1 MMFGPPISRLAVFSA
16 LAAAAGL
23 AATIGGLV
31 LIELEQWH
39 GGPGKLLM
47 VAALAGSVI
56 AGLSGFAAIRAVRRS
71 NGLLA
76 GEGLATGGL
85 SLSAV
90 GLIAFLVSTQF
101 GSWADDKAAKS
112 RGQCGDNLSIL
123 HQAMTMYAERDDGR
137 LPANDNWCGAILGMA
152 QELQQSPDYHGSM
165 FQCPSSLESFES
177 SYAFNAEL
185 GGRILAELPPDTV
198 LLFEITGGWNISGG
212 PETLLRAPRHNG
224 VVVCLANGSIIGAE
238 ELQQESQWR
247 AAR

>member
-16 LAAAAGL
+16 LAATAGL

-39 GGPGKLLM
+39 GGPGRLLM
-47 VAALAGSVI
+47 VVALAGSVI

-85 SLSAV
+85 SLAAV

-112 RGQCGDNLSIL
+112 RGQCGDNLAIL
-123 HQAMTMYAERDDGR
+123 HQAMTMYAERNDGR

-165 FQCPSSLESFES
+165 FQCPS
-177 SYAFNAEL
+177 
-185 GGRILAELPPDTV
+185 GRLLAELPPDTV

-224 VVVCLANGSIIGAE
+224 VVVCLANGSIVGAE